1 MSLKDTDCNQS
12 ERQAWMAVL
21 ARTPADRIRLLLEDL
36 PEQASYSMPRPVETG
51 LAMVRGRVSANGE
64 PFNLGETT
72 ITRCV
77 VQLDDNTTGIAY
89 VTGRDKKQAELAALA
104 DALLQN
110 QTLPLS
116 RLEPL
121 EKAIQDKRQK
131 RAEEVASTKVDFF
144 TLVRGED

>member
-1 MSLKDTDCNQS
+1 MDRNQT
-12 ERQAWMAVL
+12 ERQTWMAIL
-21 ARTPADRIRLLLEDL
+21 ARTPAEQIQQLFDGL
-36 PEQASYSMPRPVETG
+36 PEQPDYTMPRPVETG
-51 LAMVRGRVSANGE
+51 LAMVRGRVSADGE

-77 VQLDDNTTGIAY
+77 VQLDDNTMGVAY
-89 VTGRDKKQAELAALA
+89 VKGRDKKQAELAAVA

-110 QTLPLS
+110 QKLPLS
-116 RLEPL
+116 SIEPF

-144 TLVRGED
+144 TLVRGDN